1 LTGGDLS
8 PCQITFDDRLITYLP
23 NFSHPNLEGSRPGYA
38 EAQNLEVRE
47 IREDYF
53 QSSGNSR
60 RMILNSAKFGTA
72 NFQVRDIRGAQI

>member
-1 LTGGDLS
+1 LIGGEIS
-8 PCQITFDDRLITYLP
+8 PYRITFDDRPITYLP

-47 IREDYF
+47 IRGDYF

-60 RMILNSAKFGTA
+60 RMILNSAKFGA
-72 NFQVRDIRGAQI
+72 ENSEIREIRGG